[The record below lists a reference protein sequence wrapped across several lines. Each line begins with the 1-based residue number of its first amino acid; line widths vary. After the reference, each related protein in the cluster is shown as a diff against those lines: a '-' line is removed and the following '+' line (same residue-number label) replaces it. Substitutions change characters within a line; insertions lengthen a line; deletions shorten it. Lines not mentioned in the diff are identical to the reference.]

1 MAQTGKNVPAMQE
14 MEVQFLGQEEA
25 AQVRSNSWAGEGNG
39 YPLQYSCLENFMQRG
54 ASQATVHGIV
64 KSQT

>member
-14 MEVQFLGQEEA
+14 IEVQFLDQEEA
-25 AQVRSNSWAGEGNG
+25 AQVRFNSWAGEGNG
-39 YPLQYSCLENFMQRG
+39 YLLGYSCLENSMERG
-54 ASQATVHGIV
+54 ASQATVHAVV